1 MGYFLKYIMKLIIMF
16 LRESTWWFT
25 MVIKTVLLKPYW
37 VRWGKL
43 DSEGK
48 ILYDIPYIISK
59 KKWYKWSYFQ
69 NKKRLTDL
77 ERIVREFRMVM
88 YTLLY
93 LKWITNK
100 DLLIAH
106 GSLLNVM
113 CRQPGWEKG
122 FWGRM
127 DTCICMAESLPCSL
141 ETKTTLLISYNPT
154 K

>member
-1 MGYFLKYIMKLIIMF
+1 MYI
-16 LRESTWWFT
+16 
-25 MVIKTVLLKPYW
+25 
-37 VRWGKL
+37 
-43 DSEGK
+43 
-48 ILYDIPYIISK
+48 
-59 KKWYKWSYFQ
+59 
-69 NKKRLTDL
+69 
-77 ERIVREFRMVM
+77 
-88 YTLLY
+88 LLY

-127 DTCICMAESLPCSL
+127 DTYICMAESLPCSL